1 MQSNL
6 LKYII
11 LSLYFFRD
19 NSSLIKTLYAGLLK
33 QNELHGIFPYVIPA
47 CNNENYTIELP
58 FDMERKQNDNKQ
70 SAGS

>member
-1 MQSNL
+1 MQLNL

-33 QNELHGIFPYVIPA
+33 QNELHGISPYVIPA
-47 CNNENYTIELP
+47 CNDELP

-70 SAGS
+70 STGS